1 MTSADSAN
9 GSQSPLDFARLA
21 AELGADLEEEP
32 TVQRICEQ
40 AVRLIPG
47 CHEASVTIRRRK
59 GHETLGASSSAAV
72 EFDELQYVLEEGP
85 CLDAADEH
93 GIVRS
98 NDVEADSRW
107 PRWGP
112 KVAPMG
118 ARSLVC
124 IHLSAQGES
133 LGAINLF
140 SNERHAFEAD
150 NFELAVIYATHAA
163 QALGAARTVTG
174 LSTALSSRHQIGLAQ
189 GILMERYGL
198 SVGRAFEVLQRYA
211 SHSNTKLRDV
221 AAELVA
227 ATQQRRPLSGGLQDV
242 AGGHPDGPPG

>member
-1 MTSADSAN
+1 MTSGES
-9 GSQSPLDFARLA
+9 GTGPQSPLDFARLA
-21 AELGADLEEEP
+21 SELGADLEEEP
-32 TVQRICEQ
+32 TIQRICEQ
-40 AVRLIPG
+40 AVKIIPG
-47 CHEASVTIRRRK
+47 CHGASVTIRRRS
-59 GHETLGASSSAAV
+59 GHETLAASSSAAA
-72 EFDELQYVLEEGP
+72 EFDELQYALDEGP

-98 NDVEADSRW
+98 NDVEADVRW

-124 IHLSAQGES
+124 IHLSARGES
-133 LGAINLF
+133 LGAINLY
-140 SNERHAFEAD
+140 SNERQAFGND
-150 NFELAVIYATHAA
+150 GFELAVIYATHAA
-163 QALGAARTVTG
+163 QALGAARTATG

-227 ATQQRRPLSGGLQDV
+227 ATQQQRTSAAGLED
-242 AGGHPDGPPG
+242 APDGPPG